1 MSRAVSGRSARSGAT
16 VMGRQW
22 VRILQDYFWES
33 SLPLTGLLF
42 LLPMIVLY
50 EVGTH
55 VYASDYQRH
64 TEVRVLAFSYLRHFL
79 ELFGATGRYLPA
91 MAVVGILLAWHI
103 ARRDTWQL
111 RYGAAFGMT
120 LESSLLAFPVLALS
134 TIMGL
139 WMPLAAATKAGQL
152 PGGIVLAL
160 GAGIYE
166 ELIFR
171 LMAFTLLNVIL
182 IDLLRVNRKTALVII
197 VLGTSILF
205 SAYHYWS
212 PYSAPFRWGDFL
224 FRTLS
229 GVYFGTLFIWRG
241 FGVTAGSHA
250 AYDIYYFSLR
260 ALSAGV

>member
-33 SLPLTGLLF
+33 SLPLTALLF

-55 VYASDYQRH
+55 VYASDLHRQI
-64 TEVRVLAFSYLRHFL
+64 EIRVLAFSYLRQFL
-79 ELFGATGRYLPA
+79 ELFGASGRYLPA
-91 MAVVGILLAWHI
+91 MAVVGILLAWHV
-103 ARRDTWQL
+103 ARGDPWQL
-111 RYGAAFGMT
+111 RYAAAAGMA
-120 LESSLLAFPVLALS
+120 LESALLAFPVLALS

-139 WMPLAAATKAGQL
+139 WMPLAAGQL
-152 PGGIVLAL
+152 QGGIVLAL

-171 LMAFTLLNVIL
+171 LMAFTLLNVVL
-182 IDLLRVNRKTALVII
+182 IDLLRVNRKAAIVII

-212 PYSAPFRWGDFL
+212 PYSAPFRWGDFV

-229 GVYFGTLFIWRG
+229 GVYFGALFIWRG
-241 FGVTAGSHA
+241 FGVTAGAHA

-260 ALSAGV
+260 TLATVG